1 MPVHAHTRA
10 HTPGTHTERELRWG
24 PKGSREESQPGKAEL
39 WNHPKKSPFT
49 QNLPR
54 PCPGSEGE
62 PAIARW
68 MLGWGPADH
77 PESWSP
83 AGPRVSLPV
92 PPAPHSLLRHG
103 SWVWYKTWPLSVSL
117 THTCT
122 HSHPLHT
129 HARLEFLFLWVGG
142 GSFLTNQLHHQKA
155 LWVLQTCQLPPLPP
169 PRLQNETVFF
179 PHVELWEGPVM
190 LVST

>member
-1 MPVHAHTRA
+1 M
-10 HTPGTHTERELRWG
+10 PGTHTERELRWG
-24 PKGSREESQPGKAEL
+24 TKVSREESKPDKAEL

-83 AGPRVSLPV
+83 AGGPGLSSC
-92 PPAPHSLLRHG
+92 PPTP
-103 SWVWYKTWPLSVSL
+103 
-117 THTCT
+117 
-122 HSHPLHT
+122 
-129 HARLEFLFLWVGG
+129 
-142 GSFLTNQLHHQKA
+142 
-155 LWVLQTCQLPPLPP
+155 PPLPP
-169 PRLQNETVFF
+169 QAWELGLVQDVASLRLSHTHLHPLTPITHTHTTLIPFSLGGWR
-179 PHVELWEGPVM
+179 ELLDQPATPSEGP
-190 LVST
+190 LCSPNLPAPPTPIPPQAAERDRFSPT